1 MLQDL
6 DLHPPDVWRPA
17 FAGRAT
23 AGHVRRVDGGVVGGD
38 GGRDGGDALPALL
51 APLGRQV
58 LPAAPPVE
66 QLPY

>member
-1 MLQDL
+1 MLQISDWNSPE
-6 DLHPPDVWRPA
+6 DWRPV

-23 AGHVRRVDGGVVGGD
+23 AGNVSRVDGGVVGGD

-58 LPAAPPVE
+58 LSAAPPVE
-66 QLPY
+66 QFP